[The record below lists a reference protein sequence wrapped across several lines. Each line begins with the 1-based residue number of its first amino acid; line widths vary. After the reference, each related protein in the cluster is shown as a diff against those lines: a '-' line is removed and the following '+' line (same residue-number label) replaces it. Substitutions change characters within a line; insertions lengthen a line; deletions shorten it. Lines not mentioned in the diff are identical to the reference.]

1 MLALLNA
8 VIGLSSVVMLMV
20 YVMYF
25 TALHHFGKSLHA
37 KHPDIYAQFQSV
49 PGGHFARSYAARQGL
64 RKDSSLSAQLEPS
77 VAAELSDT
85 YRYLVVGLAMFMVLL
100 LAGLG
105 NALIAKA

>member
-1 MLALLNA
+1 MLALLNT
-8 VIGLSSVVMLMV
+8 VIGLSWVVMLMV

-37 KHPDIYAQFQSV
+37 KHPDIYARFQSV
-49 PGGHFARSYAARQGL
+49 PGGHFGCSYAALQCL
-64 RKDSSLSAQLEPS
+64 RRDSALSAQLEPS
-77 VAAELSDT
+77 VATELGDT
-85 YRYLVVGLAMFMVLL
+85 HRYLVVGLTMFTVLL